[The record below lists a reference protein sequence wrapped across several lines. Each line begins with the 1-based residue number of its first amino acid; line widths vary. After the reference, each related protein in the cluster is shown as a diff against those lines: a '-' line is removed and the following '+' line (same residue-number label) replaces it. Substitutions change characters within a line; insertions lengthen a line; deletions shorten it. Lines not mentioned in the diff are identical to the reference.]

1 MKKVWQ
7 KPELVVLVRGKPE
20 ESVLAACKGGVFT
33 GAVHDKVGCRSKVSG
48 KCVGTQCL
56 TVSPS

>member
-20 ESVLAACKGGVFT
+20 EAVLTACKGGTFS
-33 GAVHDKVGCRSKVSG
+33 GSPQVGNG
-48 KCVGTQCL
+48 QCTRTNCTSC
-56 TVSPS
+56 TVIAPS

>member
-20 ESVLAACKGGVFT
+20 ESVLAACKGGTVT
-33 GAVHDKVGCRSKVSG
+33 GAGIQKDYCKGPLSCG
-48 KCVGTQCL
+48 PDCAGIA
-56 TVSPS
+56 PS